1 MKLEIKRI
9 KKKKE
14 RVMTLIEMMSLPI
27 LRIIQEIIPIKHQ
40 EMIGNGKEKA
50 LQMRER
56 GIGLTP
62 IQENRF
68 IQILNILNH
77 MDLIGITKVQMA
89 NGIEFFQMVQ

>member
-1 MKLEIKRI
+1 MMKLEIKRI

-27 LRIIQEIIPIKHQ
+27 FRIIQEIIPIKHQ

-68 IQILNILNH
+68 IQI
-77 MDLIGITKVQMA
+77 
-89 NGIEFFQMVQ
+89 

>member
-14 RVMTLIEMMSLPI
+14 RVMTLMEMMSLPI

-50 LQMRER
+50 LQMRKR

-68 IQILNILNH
+68 IQI
-77 MDLIGITKVQMA
+77 
-89 NGIEFFQMVQ
+89 